1 MIIAIDGP
9 AGSGK
14 SSTAREVARRLG
26 YLHVD
31 SGAFY
36 RALTYALLEERV
48 PEEEWDGLST
58 ERLDALGVRGE
69 RNERRVRGEPGVR
82 SEPGELSGE
91 PGGGRLRL
99 RVDGAVVDRE
109 LRTARVN
116 EHVSHVARIPAV
128 RGWLLGRLRE
138 LARQEDVVVD
148 GRDIGTAV
156 FPDAPLKIF
165 LVADPEV
172 RARRR
177 LRENGVENPDR
188 DTLLDEIRRL
198 KERDR
203 IDSERAV
210 APLLAADD
218 AVRVDTT
225 ALTFDEQVAAI
236 LELTRARRP

>member
-36 RALTYALLEERV
+36 RALTYALLEADV
-48 PEEEWDGLST
+48 PEPEWDGLDES
-58 ERLDALGVRGE
+58 RLDALGVRGE
-69 RNERRVRGEPGVR
+69 RGA
-82 SEPGELSGE
+82 SEEDAAGGAAAGGEL
-91 PGGGRLRL
+91 RM
-99 RVDGAVVDRE
+99 RVGDVVVDRE
-109 LRTARVN
+109 LRTDRVN
-116 EHVSHVARIPAV
+116 AHVSHVARIPGV
-128 RGWLLGRLRE
+128 RSWLLGRLRA
-138 LARQEDVVVD
+138 LAEAEDVVVD

-156 FPDAPLKIF
+156 FPDAPLKVF

-177 LRENGVENPDR
+177 LKEEGQGEPDR
-188 DTLLDEIRRL
+188 DTLLEAIEKL

-203 IDSERAV
+203 IDSQREV
-210 APLLAADD
+210 APLMAAED

-225 ALTFDEQVAAI
+225 ALTFQEQVAAI
-236 LELTRARRP
+236 LELAKAPTERLTK

>member
-36 RALTYALLEERV
+36 RALTYALLENGV
-48 PEEEWDGLST
+48 PDDEWDGLST
-58 ERLDALGVRGE
+58 ADLDALQ
-69 RNERRVRGEPGVR
+69 VRGEPGDGRVR
-82 SEPGELSGE
+82 IVVAGNAAGGELRSPE
-91 PGGGRLRL
+91 
-99 RVDGAVVDRE
+99 VNDR
-109 LRTARVN
+109 
-116 EHVSHVARIPAV
+116 VSHAARIPAV
-128 RGWLLGRLRE
+128 RTWLLGRLRG
-138 LARQEDVVVD
+138 LADAADLVVD

-156 FPDAPLKIF
+156 FPDAPVKVF

-177 LRENGVENPDR
+177 LKEQGVASPDR
-188 DTLLDEIRRL
+188 DELLAEIARL

-203 IDSERAV
+203 LDTERDV
-210 APLLAADD
+210 APLVAAAD

-225 ALTFDEQVAAI
+225 ALTFDEQVHAI
-236 LELTRARRP
+236 LNLVRGRREP

>member
-14 SSTAREVARRLG
+14 SSTARAVAGRLG

-36 RALTYALLEERV
+36 RALTYALLEAGV
-48 PEEEWDGLST
+48 PESEWHDLGPDD
-58 ERLDALGVRGE
+58 LDELRVRGE
-69 RNERRVRGEPGVR
+69 RGDGGLRMRVGDR
-82 SEPGELSGE
+82 
-91 PGGGRLRL
+91 
-99 RVDGAVVDRE
+99 VVDRE
-109 LRTARVN
+109 LRTADVN
-116 EHVSHVARIPAV
+116 AHVSHVARIPGV
-128 RGWLLGRLRE
+128 REWLLGRLRA
-138 LARQEDVVVD
+138 LAAAESVVVD

-156 FPDAPLKIF
+156 FPDAELKVF

-177 LRENGVENPDR
+177 LREEGVEDPDR
-188 DTLLDEIRRL
+188 DTLLTAIATL
-198 KERDR
+198 QERDR
-203 IDSERAV
+203 QDRERDV
-210 APLLAADD
+210 APLVAAED

-236 LELTRARRP
+236 LELASARSPAGRPSGG